1 VEHLSHTS
9 IDVVIYLLAAVLI
22 SLFCKKIKIS
32 SVLGY
37 LVVGVVL
44 GPKIFCAIND
54 IDTAKSVGE
63 FGVVFLL
70 FTIGLELPFE
80 RLRELKRYVF
90 GLGTAQVLLSCAFFA
105 VFFIVYFNTGLK
117 TSIPIETA
125 ILIGSGLALS
135 STAVVLQVLG
145 DSGELSSHH
154 GRVTFS
160 VLLFQDLVVVVLL
173 VWLTLL
179 QQRGH
184 DVSVWAALGYAILR
198 AAGVFLGFA
207 VLGRYLLRPIYRTI
221 AATGSSELFMAMTL
235 LVVLSTSM
243 ATQMAG
249 LSLELGAFL
258 AGLLL
263 AETEYRHQVEA
274 DIKPYRSLLLGLF
287 FMTVGMSINPHLI
300 TEFPREVFIPLGVL
314 ITAKFI
320 IIVFLSRFMQ
330 LPLKSCMRIGFLLA
344 GGGEFVF
351 VLFAQAEKAKVIT
364 AKLSEPI
371 SLAVVISMALT
382 PLFAW
387 FGRSIS
393 RKMTRDIG
401 VAKRAAENDT
411 PGMRD
416 HIIIVGAGRVG
427 LTVHRLLSDTS
438 YSSGPIP
445 HVMIDMDMKRVNEG
459 RDKQLPVYF
468 GDGRRM
474 DLFRALNIERARAVV
489 ITTNIFNTSFRI
501 ATELKRLFP
510 QIEVFVR
517 VADSNE
523 AYRLYAIGARPVAPE
538 LLAPSFQLA
547 SSVLELCH
555 VPTEQIE
562 MAIEKCRKRQIREEE
577 GSDSPLPPWLKKKP
591 AVVESEDIN
600 PF

>member
-1 VEHLSHTS
+1 VEHLSNTS
-9 IDVVIYLLAAVLI
+9 IDVVVYLLSAVLI

-32 SVLGY
+32 TVLGY
-37 LVVGVVL
+37 LVVGVILGKHVL
-44 GPKIFCAIND
+44 NAIGD
-54 IDTAKSVGE
+54 VDVAKSVGE

-80 RLRELKRYVF
+80 RLRELKRFVF
-90 GLGTAQVLLSCAFFA
+90 GLGVAQVLLSCGFFTIFFA
-105 VFFIVYFNTGLK
+105 FYFKTGLEA
-117 TSIPIETA
+117 S

-145 DSGELSSHH
+145 DSGELSSQH
-154 GRVTFS
+154 GRATFS

-173 VWLTLL
+173 MWLTIL
-179 QQRGH
+179 QQSG
-184 DVSVWAALGYAILR
+184 DDASVWGTLGFAVLKV
-198 AAGVFLGFA
+198 AGVFLGFA
-207 VLGRYLLRPIYRTI
+207 VLGRYLLRPLYRII

-243 ATQMAG
+243 ATQMVG

-258 AGLLL
+258 GGLLL

-320 IIVFLSRFMQ
+320 IIVLLSRFMK

-351 VLFAQAEKAKVIT
+351 VLFAQAEKAKIIT
-364 AKLSEPI
+364 VGLSQPI
-371 SLAVVISMALT
+371 YLAVVLSMALT
-382 PLFAW
+382 PLLAW

-427 LTVHRLLSDTS
+427 RTVHRLLSDSS
-438 YSSGPIP
+438 YSSGAIP

-459 RDKQLPVYF
+459 RDKHLPVYF

-474 DLFRALNIERARAVV
+474 DLFRALNIEHARAVV
-489 ITTNIFNTSFRI
+489 ITTNVFSVSFRI

-510 QIEVFVR
+510 EVEVFVR

-547 SSVLELCH
+547 SSVLELCN
-555 VPTEQIE
+555 VPAEQIE
-562 MAIEKCRKRQIREEE
+562 IAIEKCRKRQIREEE
-577 GSDSPLPPWLKKKP
+577 GSDSHPLPPWLMKRKSSVP
-591 AVVESEDIN
+591 EIEI
-600 PF
+600 

>member
-1 VEHLSHTS
+1 MEHLSNTS
-9 IDVVIYLLAAVLI
+9 IDVVVYLLSAVLI
-22 SLFCKKIKIS
+22 SLFCKKLKVS
-32 SVLGY
+32 TVLGY
-37 LVVGVVL
+37 LLVGVIL
-44 GPKIFCAIND
+44 GPSLLGAVND
-54 IDTAKSVGE
+54 FETAKSVGE

-80 RLRELKRYVF
+80 RLRELRRFVF
-90 GLGTAQVLLSCAFFA
+90 GLGTAQVFISCFFFA
-105 VFFIVYFNTGLK
+105 IFFTIYFQTSLE
-117 TSIPIETA
+117 TSILVGA
-125 ILIGSGLALS
+125 GLALS

-160 VLLFQDLVVVVLL
+160 VLLFQDLVVVVFL

-179 QQRGH
+179 QGRGS
-184 DVSVWAALGYAILR
+184 DISVWEALGYAVLR

-207 VLGRYLLRPIYRTI
+207 VLGRYFLRPIYRTI

-258 AGLLL
+258 AGLGL

-287 FMTVGMSINPHLI
+287 FMTVGMSINPH
-300 TEFPREVFIPLGVL
+300 TFFHCPREVLTIVGVL

-320 IIVFLSRFMQ
+320 ILVLLSRFMD
-330 LPLKSCMRIGFLLA
+330 LPLKSSMRIGFLLA

-351 VLFAQAEKAKVIT
+351 VLFAQAEKAKAIMPDMSQNV
-364 AKLSEPI
+364 

-382 PLFAW
+382 PLLAW

-427 LTVHRLLSDTS
+427 LTVHKLLSDTT
-438 YSSGPIP
+438 YSTGPIP

-459 RDKQLPVYF
+459 RDRGLPVYF

-474 DLFRALNIERARAVV
+474 DLFHALNIDHARAVV

-501 ATELKRLFP
+501 AMELKRLFP
-510 QIEVFVR
+510 KVEVFVR
-517 VADSNE
+517 VSDSQE
-523 AYRLYAIGARPVAPE
+523 AYRLDAIGARPVAPE

-547 SSVLELCH
+547 ASVLDLCH
-555 VPTEQIE
+555 VPPEQID
-562 MAIEKCRKRQIREEE
+562 MVIEKFK
-577 GSDSPLPPWLKKKP
+577 SAKKK
-591 AVVESEDIN
+591 VETRSF
-600 PF
+600 PHG

>member
-1 VEHLSHTS
+1 MEHFSGTS
-9 IDVVIYLLAAVLI
+9 VDIVVYLLSAILI
-22 SLFCKKIKIS
+22 SLLCKRIKVS

-44 GPKIFCAIND
+44 GPAVFGAVND
-54 IDTAKSVGE
+54 FDTAKAVGE

-80 RLRELKRYVF
+80 RLRELRKYVF
-90 GLGTAQVLLSCAFFA
+90 GLGSAQVLLSCFFFA
-105 VFFIVYFNTGLK
+105 IFFSVYYH
-117 TSIPIETA
+117 TSIETA
-125 ILIGSGLALS
+125 ILTGSGLALS

-145 DSGELSSHH
+145 DSGELSSRH

-179 QQRGH
+179 QVQGEG
-184 DVSVWAALGYAILR
+184 VSVWIVLWNAVLKAVA
-198 AAGVFLGFA
+198 VFLGFA
-207 VLGRYLLRPIYRTI
+207 VLGRYLLRPVYRVI
-221 AATGSSELFMAMTL
+221 AATRSAELFMAMTL

-287 FMTVGMSINPHLI
+287 FMTVGMSINPYLI
-300 TEFPREVFIPLGVL
+300 LEHPRWVFGILGIL
-314 ITAKFI
+314 LTAKFV
-320 IIVFLSRFMQ
+320 IIVLLSRFMQ
-330 LPLKSCMRIGFLLA
+330 LPLKSCLRIGFLLA

-351 VLFAQAEKAKVIT
+351 VLFSQAEKSQAIT
-364 AKLSEPI
+364 GGLAQI
-371 SLAVVISMALT
+371 IYLAVVISMGLT

-387 FGRSIS
+387 FGRRIS

-401 VAKRAAENDT
+401 VAMRAAEKDASD
-411 PGMRD
+411 MKD
-416 HIIIVGAGRVG
+416 HIIVIGAGRVG
-427 LTVHRLLSDTS
+427 TTVHKLLSDS
-438 YSSGPIP
+438 AYSTGPIP
-445 HVMIDMDMKRVNEG
+445 HVMVDMNMKRVAEG
-459 RDKQLPVYF
+459 RDENLPVYF
-468 GDGRRM
+468 GDARRM
-474 DLFRALNIERARAVV
+474 QLFQALNIDQARAVV
-489 ITTNIFNTSFRI
+489 ITTGIYSMSSRV
-501 ATELKRLFP
+501 ATELKRHYP
-510 QIEVFVR
+510 SVEVFVR

-523 AYRLYAIGARPVAPE
+523 AYRLHELGAHPVAPE

-547 SSVLELCH
+547 SAVLELCN
-555 VPTEQIE
+555 VSVDQIDGV
-562 MAIEKCRKRQIREEE
+562 IEKFRQRQIREKD
-577 GSDSPLPPWLKKKP
+577 GDDSQVLPPWLMKRRP
-591 AVVESEDIN
+591 MLPSEDSTS
-600 PF
+600 